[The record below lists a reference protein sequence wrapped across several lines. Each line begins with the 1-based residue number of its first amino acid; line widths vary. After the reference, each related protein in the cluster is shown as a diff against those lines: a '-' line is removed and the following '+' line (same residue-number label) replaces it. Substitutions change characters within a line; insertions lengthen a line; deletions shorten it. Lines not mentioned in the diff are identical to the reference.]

1 MNHASWITGLID
13 GLVVF
18 GSNYLLP
25 SVILLFFTAATA
37 RILIYYTVKRESW
50 FVQEFEKRMLR
61 AIDFSK
67 VNKPLSF
74 YVVLKRLLEK
84 TFYEV
89 FEQRSVMKREYI
101 DHILTPGDRIFLVQQ
116 GCAYLVRDTLKR
128 TALLKKD
135 DNGFKELE
143 EVSRGVLQNN
153 VCFSKLFGIFSVST
167 LNSFISQLAGLFV
180 VFGIFGTF
188 LGIMRALPELS
199 GMDINDAVGSKAVM
213 EGFLAEVAFSMSASV
228 IGILCSVL
236 LQTINAFFNP
246 EDVFMNVV
254 DKYHDALIYLWR
266 RCDTNEVP
274 NGLPSFDEHKDPMDA
289 LAELSLQKEL
299 AAADQK
305 FAKRNPELAQT
316 QGQGM
321 DPDYKKSA

>member
-1 MNHASWITGLID
+1 MNHQAWITSLID

-25 SVILLFFTAATA
+25 LVIGLFFVAAAT
-37 RILIYYTVKRESW
+37 RILIYYTVKREYW
-50 FVQEFEKRMLR
+50 FVTEFEKRMLR

-67 VNKPLSF
+67 TSGNLSF
-74 YVVLKRLLEK
+74 YVVVKRLLEK

-101 DHILTPGDRIFLVQQ
+101 DHILSPSDRIFLVQQ
-116 GCAYLVRDTLKR
+116 GCAYLVRDTVKR
-128 TALLKKD
+128 TALLKKND
-135 DNGFKELE
+135 EGLKELE

-153 VCFSKLFGIFSVST
+153 VCFSKLFGIFSVTT

-246 EDVFMNVV
+246 EEVFYDVV
-254 DKYHDALIYLWR
+254 DKYHDALVYLWR
-266 RCDTNEVP
+266 RCETNEVP
-274 NGLPSFDEHKDPMDA
+274 SGLPKFDEHKDPMDA

-299 AAADQK
+299 SAADQK
-305 FAKRNPELAQT
+305 EARKNPQGPT
-316 QGQGM
+316 TGQGM
-321 DPDYKKSA
+321 DPEYKKSA